1 MKITKRE
8 VKLILENQ
16 QVIMNALGNMTRTL
30 KDAIRLQ
37 TQIEKTAPFVHGKQV
52 VKHGK

>member
-1 MKITKRE
+1 MKKEE

-16 QVIMNALGNMTRTL
+16 QVIMNALGNMTHNFADL
-30 KDAIRLQ
+30 KRLQ
-37 TQIEKTAPFVHGKQV
+37 EQFIKTIPFVHGKQV